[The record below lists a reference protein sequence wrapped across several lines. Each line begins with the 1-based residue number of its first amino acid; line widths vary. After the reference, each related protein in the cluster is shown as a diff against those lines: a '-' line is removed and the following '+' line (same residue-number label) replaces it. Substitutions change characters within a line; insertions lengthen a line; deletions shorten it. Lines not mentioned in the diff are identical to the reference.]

1 MSDSETF
8 DDLINRIR
16 QGDGEAAAEL
26 VRRYEPE
33 LRVLARVRL
42 TDPSLRRVVDS
53 MDICQSIMANFFV
66 RVAAGQFDLETPE
79 QLLGLLAT
87 MVRNK
92 ATDRVR
98 REQRD
103 RRDVRRVA
111 KTSVEELGLQES
123 QKTPGSMVAHKELLQ
138 LVRDQMSQE
147 ENEIAVHRL
156 NGCSWEE
163 IAQQMG
169 GTAEAIRKR
178 FARAID
184 RVANE
189 LGFDE
194 SAYE

>member
-1 MSDSETF
+1 MSDSQTF

-42 TDPSLRRVVDS
+42 TDPALRRVVDS

-66 RVAAGQFDLETPE
+66 RVAAVQFDLETPE

-138 LVRDQMSQE
+138 LVRDQMSKE
-147 ENEIAVHRL
+147 ENEIAIHRL
-156 NGCSWEE
+156 NGCSWDE

-169 GTAEAIRKR
+169 GTAEALRKR

-189 LGFDE
+189 LGLDE